1 MLDIQYN
8 FYTIVQHKMIIN
20 GVLLKANNVPCMHTE
35 IGPSSFSFKMKYLC
49 TEYARSSYLRA
60 LRDLPTPS
68 LPTFITGHTFTVGLT
83 CRRHEPLA
91 IPQICCLSGLRVCR
105 STILFTLT
113 LPLPLFYF
121 VEFYTPFK
129 FKLK

>member
-68 LPTFITGHTFTVGLT
+68 LPSFITGHTFTVGLT

-105 STILFTLT
+105 STILSTLT